1 MRLRDFRIALLPL
14 SLVLY
19 AMMNQHFEKG
29 LTKEVHPLVRVI
41 VSVVL
46 CVLGCLCSILWII
59 TNNPVAGLIGLL
71 CGIPCIVMGVAL
83 LLNRARQT
91 RLSPNGLRLF
101 GLILFIGGV
110 IGIYKHQ
117 PYASLLI
124 VFAISCFKI
133 AKQTTRVNG
142 I

>member
-1 MRLRDFRIALLPL
+1 VPAPVIEK
-14 SLVLY
+14 LY
-19 AMMNQHFEKG
+19 ANMNQHFENG
-29 LTKEVHPLVRVI
+29 LSKEVHPLIKVT
-41 VSVVL
+41 VSIVL

-59 TNNPVAGLIGLL
+59 TNNPILGLVGLL
-71 CGIPCIVMGVAL
+71 CGIPCIIMGVAL
-83 LLNRARQT
+83 LLGRVKQT
-91 RLSPNGLRLF
+91 RLSPSGLKVF
-101 GLILFIGGV
+101 GLILFVGGV

-133 AKQTTRVNG
+133 AKQAANVNG